1 MKSGLTSGV
10 SFLGGDNVVVHY
22 YLSGAYEIWPD
33 KWGFLSWGRQCV
45 RYYLIGAYEIW
56 PDKEE

>member
-10 SFLGGDNVVVHY
+10 SSLGGDNVV
-22 YLSGAYEIWPD
+22 
-33 KWGFLSWGRQCV
+33 V